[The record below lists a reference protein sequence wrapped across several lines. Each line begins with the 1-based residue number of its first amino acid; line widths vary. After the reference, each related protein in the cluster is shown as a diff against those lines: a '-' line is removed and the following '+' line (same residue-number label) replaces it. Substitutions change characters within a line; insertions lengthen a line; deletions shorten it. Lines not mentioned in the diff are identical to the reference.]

1 MTINRRALSIGGAL
15 VALTLFAAILSL
27 VVASIGGRSVAA
39 QTDDTE
45 RTVTVSGNGQ
55 VSITPDTAIVTLG
68 VEINDP
74 DLSAAQTNATQRM
87 EAVIAAMRAA
97 GIAEADITTSNYNV
111 WVDRNYEQ
119 PEQPIRAYFVSHTI
133 TVKVRNV
140 DQVGSI
146 IETGIEAGAN
156 TVQGVYFT
164 VEDPGNAVSQAR
176 ELAIADARAK
186 AEDLARITGVT
197 LGAVVTIDEYSYSP
211 YPVARA
217 EGESYAGD
225 AAAAMAPPINPGS
238 SIVSVQV
245 QVSWAIN

>member
-15 VALTLFAAILSL
+15 IGLTLFAAILSL
-27 VVASIGGRSVAA
+27 VVASIGGQSAVA

-45 RTVTVSGNGQ
+45 RTVTVSGHGQ
-55 VSITPDTAIVTLG
+55 VSITPDTGIVTLG
-68 VEINDP
+68 VEINNAE
-74 DLSAAQTNATQRM
+74 LEAAQTEAAQRM
-87 EAVIAAMRAA
+87 EAVIAAMKAA

-111 WVDRNYEQ
+111 WVNSDYEK
-119 PEQPIRAYFVSHTI
+119 PDQPILGYHVSHTV
-133 TVKVRNV
+133 TVKVRNI
-140 DQVGSI
+140 DQVGAI

-164 VEDPGNAVSQAR
+164 VEDPGAAVSEAR

-197 LGAVVTIDEYSYSP
+197 LAEVVTIDEYSYSP
-211 YPVARA
+211 YPVSRA

-225 AAAAMAPPINPGS
+225 AGAAMAPPINPGS
-238 SIVSVQV
+238 SQISVQV
-245 QVSWAIN
+245 QVSWTIS